1 MSKTLRQSLAIFLM
15 LWLPIFSGSALAMV
29 SCPHMM
35 SHDMSMSM
43 SAAEHADHSNAQS
56 QQQENSLSC
65 DQCGLCQVA
74 CSPGLTASLNPS
86 ITAASSVENATTL
99 SLFRSITL
107 PLLDP
112 PPLVLV

>member
-35 SHDMSMSM
+35 THDMTM
-43 SAAEHADHSNAQS
+43 SAAEYADHSNAQS
-56 QQQENSLSC
+56 QQQQENSLSC

-86 ITAASSVENATTL
+86 ITAASSVENATPL

>member
-1 MSKTLRQSLAIFLM
+1 MSKTLRQSLVIFLM

-35 SHDMSMSM
+35 SHDMTM

-56 QQQENSLSC
+56 QQQQENSLSC
-65 DQCGLCQVA
+65 DQCSLCQVA

>member
-1 MSKTLRQSLAIFLM
+1 M
-15 LWLPIFSGSALAMV
+15 P
-29 SCPHMM
+29 
-35 SHDMSMSM
+35 
-43 SAAEHADHSNAQS
+43 DHSNTQS
-56 QQQENSLSC
+56 QQQQENSLSC

-86 ITAASSVENATTL
+86 ITAASSVENATPL